1 MQKSEEK
8 FFYHIDAMNQRN
20 EMDKAFE
27 NGMKAEG
34 ISIAAIVPALV
45 IKKLMVGNEKFD
57 QTIVTSCIGTCAA
70 IACTGLGVSIY
81 FTGKMLCHAIKEDL
95 IVKKLTKKED
105 LLMKKL
111 TKENED

>member
-8 FFYHIDAMNQRN
+8 FFYHIDVMNQRN
-20 EMDKAFE
+20 EMDKAFK

-57 QTIVTSCIGTCAA
+57 QAIVTAGIGTCAG
-70 IACTGLGVSIY
+70 IACAGLGVSIY
-81 FTGKMLCHAIKEDL
+81 FTGKMWYHAIKEDL
-95 IVKKLTKKED
+95 IMKKLTKKE
-105 LLMKKL
+105 
-111 TKENED
+111 KED